1 MFCGLTTDGRQL
13 RAARK
18 VVEHVAGLLDARFS
32 VRLWDGTVLPLGRNA
47 DPEIYV
53 SISGPGVIGSI
64 LRRPTLDNLVRH
76 YATGGID
83 FHGGDLMEFGE
94 VARVERSKTRLK
106 GINKILLLR
115 EALPFV
121 FARSDKLEVEHEYGD
136 DETGRRQPE
145 RKNKE
150 FIQFHYDLGNEFY
163 QLFLDPEMQYS
174 CGYFTDWNNSLE
186 QAQRDKLDMICRKL
200 RLQRGEKFLDIGC
213 GWGGLLC
220 HAAQKY
226 GVQAHGVTLS
236 QEQFDYT
243 REKVR
248 RLGLQ
253 ARVSVELR
261 DYTELDG
268 SFDKI
273 ASVGMFEHVG
283 IANLPAYF
291 AKIRGLLRD
300 RGVLLNHGIAR
311 GAKAGRGK
319 FQKVRPEHR
328 LIQKYIFPGGELDH
342 IGHTLECLE
351 ASRFEVHD
359 VEGWREHYARTTRFW
374 CQRLSAR
381 REEAVR
387 LVGPERYRM
396 WVAYLAGVS
405 FAFHDG
411 SLRIFQ
417 VVATKHSAKGVSG
430 LPGTRRDLYA
440 A

>member
-1 MFCGLTTDGRQL
+1 MFSVLTSDKRQL

-18 VVEHVAGLLDARFS
+18 VVEHLAGLLDAKIS
-32 VRLWDGTVLPLGRNA
+32 VRLWDGSVLPLGRQA
-47 DPEIYV
+47 DPEMCV
-53 SISGPGVIGSI
+53 AISGPGVVGSL

-76 YATGGID
+76 YATGGIE
-83 FHGGDLMEFGE
+83 FQGGDLTAFGDL
-94 VARVERSKTRLK
+94 ARVDRSKAKLK
-106 GINKILLLR
+106 SLNKTLLLR

-121 FARSDKLEVEHEYGD
+121 FARADRLEVQHEYAD
-136 DETGRRQPE
+136 DETGRHQAQ

-174 CGYFTDWNNSLE
+174 CAYFTDWNNSLE

-200 RLQRGEKFLDIGC
+200 RLQAGEKMLDIGC
-213 GWGGLLC
+213 GWGGLIC

-226 GVQAHGVTLS
+226 GVRAHGVTLS
-236 QEQFDYT
+236 QEQYDFV
-243 REKVR
+243 REKTR

-253 ARVSVELR
+253 DRVTVELR
-261 DYTELDG
+261 DYSELEG
-268 SFDKI
+268 TYDKI

-283 IANLPAYF
+283 IANMPAYF

-300 RGVLLNHGIAR
+300 RGILLNHGIAR
-311 GAKAGRGK
+311 GAKAGKGK

-351 ASRFEVHD
+351 ACRFEVHD
-359 VEGWREHYARTTRFW
+359 VEGWREHYARTTRLW

-381 REEAVR
+381 RDEAVQ

-405 FAFHDG
+405 FAFLDG

-417 VVATKHSAKGVSG
+417 VVATKHSAKGASG